1 MHSTPKEPHLSE
13 SVHHFKQNL
22 IEISPETHGTL
33 CGFLCAGLKTDGK
46 AWLESLLAT
55 IDIEDLNNR
64 PSRKMLIDL
73 YNYILHQFIES
84 RIELHPTISNQSE
97 DLETRAEALSN
108 WCYGFLLGLRQT
120 GIDMS
125 KSPIDDIQEIHY
137 RISDIATIDYEHVDI
152 RAEDET
158 AFSDVLNYIHTSVL
172 YIYQE
177 ITKKSKMQFH

>member
-1 MHSTPKEPHLSE
+1 MHSTPKESDPSE

-22 IEISPETHGTL
+22 FEISPETHGTL

-55 IDIEDLNNR
+55 IDIENLNHR

-84 RIELHPTISNQSE
+84 RIELHPMISNLGE

-120 GIDMS
+120 GIDIS
-125 KSPIDDIQEIHY
+125 KSTNDDFQEIHY

-152 RAEDET
+152 RTEDEA
-158 AFSDVLNYIHTSVL
+158 AFSDVLNYIYNSVL

-177 ITKKSKMQFH
+177 ITKKSNIQLH